1 MSASAPWQPSEA
13 FSRIH
18 FPAAQICMTLS
29 AIQNP
34 APSLKDRPA
43 HAQPLAGTGRR
54 YVGGSWS
61 ASGGGDGAGWARAA
75 ESKRALIKIV
85 LASIRIIAPFVDAP
99 PSHAGHRIIIRDYD
113 TSIAGNRERFLNFSR
128 CRFSAL
134 HPTNLRLN
142 ENGPRS
148 GGHFV
153 LVVPVMVTPDDYRS
167 VAIAI
172 VPAAMP
178 AAVSYTH
185 LTLPTKRIV

>member
-1 MSASAPWQPSEA
+1 VSASAPWQPSEA

-113 TSIAGNRERFLNFSR
+113 TSIVGNRELFHFSR
-128 CRFSAL
+128 CRFRMSARRQGCPTGERPPATEHQDTAEL
-134 HPTNLRLN
+134 RQGNRQQVSRAAVGGLTRPALTRWAASPTN
-142 ENGPRS
+142 
-148 GGHFV
+148 
-153 LVVPVMVTPDDYRS
+153 
-167 VAIAI
+167 
-172 VPAAMP
+172 
-178 AAVSYTH
+178 
-185 LTLPTKRIV
+185 